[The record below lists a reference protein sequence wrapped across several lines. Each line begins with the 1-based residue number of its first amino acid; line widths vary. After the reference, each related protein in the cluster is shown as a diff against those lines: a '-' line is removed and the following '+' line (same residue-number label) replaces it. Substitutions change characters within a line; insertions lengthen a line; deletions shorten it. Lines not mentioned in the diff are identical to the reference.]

1 MTCKTAE
8 RLKASLHSPI
18 MATALLTY
26 SCSNDCVFCGP
37 SEKRMETKGKS
48 ASTNEI
54 LDWLKRC
61 KESGVSLVVFS
72 GAADPLT
79 HKSLS
84 RFIEY
89 AAQTGMHPFCYTQAH
104 AKDRKIKEIADAG
117 LSEIMVSVHGHN
129 SFIHDMNTR
138 SFGSF
143 DLTMRGLSHIREIG
157 LYTLTNTVVTNY
169 NVDYLDEIVEKLA
182 FEYGVEEMAFSFPRI
197 EGSVKKN
204 LDCIPPFEVASI
216 ALERVLKRLKK
227 AGKRATVEYMPYCHL
242 SKTYYEEMPDYQTF
256 YKDSSHDIIVRPS
269 EIEWHY
275 LDECSVC
282 KHKGKGCQGVDK
294 SLPFTFEAGL
304 LRETFPLDVLQSVV

>member
-8 RLKASLHSPI
+8 RLKASLQPPV

-37 SEKRMETKGKS
+37 SEKRMETSGKS
-48 ASTNEI
+48 ASTDDI
-54 LDWLKRC
+54 LDWLQRC
-61 KESGVSLVVFS
+61 KESNVSLVVFS

-79 HKSLS
+79 HKSLPK
-84 RFIEY
+84 FIEY
-89 AAQTGMHPFCYTQAH
+89 ATQSGMLPFCYTQAH
-104 AKDRKIKEIADAG
+104 AQERKFKEIANAG

-138 SFGSF
+138 SIGSF
-143 DLTMRGLSHIREIG
+143 DLTMRGLSAIRDIG

-204 LDCIPPFEVASI
+204 LDCIPAFDVVSI
-216 ALERVLKRLKK
+216 ALERVLKRLKR

-242 SKTYYEEMPDYQTF
+242 SKTFYEEMPDYKTL

-275 LDECSVC
+275 LDECLDC
-282 KHKGKGCQGVDK
+282 QHKIQGCQGIDK
-294 SLPFTFEAGL
+294 SLPFLFEAGVLKETSSLQL
-304 LRETFPLDVLQSVV
+304 LQKAI